1 MTTQK
6 DVAATPLRPIVLPP
20 SVPFEAYY
28 RDDSVTIYNADCR
41 QVLPF
46 LTRFDLLLTDPPYGI
61 GAANRRDGG
70 AVCSR
75 ASGAKDYGERS
86 VWDTTSPP
94 RWLID
99 MIQDAAK
106 DSIVWGGNY
115 YSLPPSMGWLV
126 WDKGQRDFSLADAE
140 LAWTSRDKA
149 VRCFNYSRGE
159 AARDGRVHPTQK
171 PLALMRWCLSL
182 VADAATILDPFAG
195 SGTTG
200 VAAKLEGRK
209 ATLIEI
215 SEEYCEAA
223 AKRLSQGVL
232 F

>member
-1 MTTQK
+1 
-6 DVAATPLRPIVLPP
+6 
-20 SVPFEAYY
+20 
-28 RDDSVTIYNADCR
+28 
-41 QVLPF
+41 
-46 LTRFDLLLTDPPYGI
+46 
-61 GAANRRDGG
+61 
-70 AVCSR
+70 
-75 ASGAKDYGERS
+75 
-86 VWDTTSPP
+86 
-94 RWLID
+94 

-106 DSIVWGGNY
+106 DAIVWGGNY

-149 VRCFNYSRGE
+149 VRCFDYSRGE

-182 VADAATILDPFAG
+182 VEDAATVLDPFAG

-215 SEEYCEAA
+215 SEEYCEKAA
-223 AKRLSQGVL
+223 DRLRQGVL

>member
-1 MTTQK
+1 MQTEK
-6 DVAATPLRPIVLPP
+6 TPTGTPVQPIVLPP
-20 SVPFEAYY
+20 FAPYY
-28 RDDSVTIYNADCR
+28 ADDAVTIYNADCR

-46 LTRFDLLLTDPPYGI
+46 LPKFDLLLTDPPYGI
-61 GAANRRDGG
+61 GYGG
-70 AVCSR
+70 KKNSVGGTEGR
-75 ASGAKDYGERS
+75 AKNGWRTWKTD
-86 VWDTTSPP
+86 WDDEAPP

-106 DSIVWGGNY
+106 DAIVWGGNY

-140 LAWTSRDKA
+140 LAWTSREKA
-149 VRCFNYSRGE
+149 V
-159 AARDGRVHPTQK
+159 QK
-171 PLALMRWCLSL
+171 PVALMRWCLSL
-182 VADAATILDPFAG
+182 VEDAATVLDPFAG

-215 SEEYCEAA
+215 SEEYCEKAA
-223 AKRLSQGVL
+223 DRLRQGVL

>member
-1 MTTQK
+1 MEQTEN
-6 DVAATPLRPIVLPP
+6 AASPASMQPIVIP
-20 SVPFEAYY
+20 SVPFRPYY
-28 RDDSVTIYNADCR
+28 EDALITIYNADCR

-46 LTRFDLLLTDPPYGI
+46 LPKQDLLLTDPPYGI
-61 GAANRRDGG
+61 GYGG
-70 AVCSR
+70 KKNSVGGTEGR
-75 ASGAKDYGERS
+75 AKNGWKTWKTD
-86 VWDTTSPP
+86 WDEEAPP
-94 RWLID
+94 KWLID

-106 DSIVWGGNY
+106 EAIVWGGNY

-149 VRCFNYSRGE
+149 VRCFDYSRGE

-171 PLALMRWCLSL
+171 PVALMRWCLSL
-182 VADAATILDPFAG
+182 VEDAKTVLDPFAG

-200 VAAKLEGRK
+200 VACKLEGRK

-215 SEEYCEAA
+215 SEEYCESA